1 MRLYLSTMAQS
12 YGKKTLRFTGALL
25 LLANISACSFY
36 DDRSAKI
43 TSDNSDPVTLNT
55 VTPNFIVVLTD
66 DQGWTSLSSSM
77 DKTKPQAKSD
87 YHQTPHIDSL
97 LEEGMRFSNG
107 YAAAPVCSPTRYSIL
122 FGKSPARLQ
131 RTKVDRI
138 NRVDHDQT
146 GIPQVLKSINPE
158 YRAAHFGKW
167 HIGANPSRY
176 GYDVHDGETTNKTA
190 GFTNN
195 NKNVQWGGYAEN
207 DPKRVDSITTRAIQ
221 FMRES
226 VAQQQPFYLQ
236 LSHYAVHS
244 DIVYSESSFAHMG
257 AQTKGQLH
265 RDQGYAA
272 MIHDMDLSVGDL
284 LAAYRELGLADNTY
298 IIFTSDNGGMPVL
311 PMQVNRGKPYKSG
324 LNTPLL
330 RGKWDLTEGGIRVPF
345 AVVGPGVEAGSQSDT
360 PVISY
365 DLMPTLADLAGST
378 QSLPKD
384 IDGGSFRTSL
394 FDGDNKVNRSLDS
407 LVFHFPHYNKVGMN
421 EPHSAIRFGNY
432 KLIHFPA
439 SGRSLLFD
447 LEQDVSESHDLSTQR
462 PDLTALLKEKLSMY
476 LLSVNAE
483 RPEQSSTW
491 VRVGKKGQVRTKF
504 FQRYSNREKD

>member
-12 YGKKTLRFTGALL
+12 YRKNTLRFTGVLL
-25 LLANISACSFY
+25 LLANTAACSFY
-36 DDRSAKI
+36 GDSSAKI
-43 TSDNSDPVTLNT
+43 TPDTSHPVSLNT
-55 VTPNFIVVLTD
+55 ATPNFIVVLTD

-77 DKTKPQAKSD
+77 DETKPQAKSD

-97 LEEGMRFSNG
+97 MDQGMRFSNG

-122 FGKSPARLQ
+122 FGKTPARLQ
-131 RTKVDRI
+131 RTKVEKI

-146 GIPQVLKSINPE
+146 GIPQALKSINPE

-176 GYDVHDGETTNKTA
+176 GYDVHDGETTNKEG
-190 GFTNN
+190 GFT
-195 NKNVQWGGYAEN
+195 NKNVQWHGYAED
-207 DPKRVDSITTRAIQ
+207 DPKRVHSITARAIQ

-236 LSHYAVHS
+236 LSHYAMHS
-244 DIVYSESSFAHMG
+244 NIVYSESSFSHMG
-257 AQTKGQLH
+257 AQAKGQLH

-284 LAAYRELGLADNTY
+284 LAAYHELGLADNTY

-311 PMQVNRGKPYKSG
+311 PMQVNRGKPYKAG

-345 AVVGPGVEAGSQSDT
+345 AVMGPGIEAGSQNDT

-365 DLMPTLADLAGST
+365 DLMPTLADLAGSM
-378 QSLPKD
+378 QSLPSD
-384 IDGGSFRTSL
+384 IDGGSFRTAL
-394 FDGDNKVNRSLDS
+394 FGRDTKVNRSLDG
-407 LVFHFPHYNKVGMN
+407 LVFHFPHYNRVGMN

-439 SGRSLLFD
+439 SGRDLLFD
-447 LEQDVSESHDLSTQR
+447 VVQDVSESHDLSKQR
-462 PDLTALLKEKLSMY
+462 PDLTALLKEKLSAY
-476 LLSVNAE
+476 LISVNAE
-483 RPEQSSTW
+483 RPEQSATW
-491 VRVGKKGQVRTKF
+491 VRVGKEGQVRTKF
-504 FQRYSNREKD
+504 FQRYSSPEND